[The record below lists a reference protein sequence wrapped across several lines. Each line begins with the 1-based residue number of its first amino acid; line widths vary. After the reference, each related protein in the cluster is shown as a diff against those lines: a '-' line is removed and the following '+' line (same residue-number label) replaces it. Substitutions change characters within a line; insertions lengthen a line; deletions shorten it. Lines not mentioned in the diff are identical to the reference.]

1 MSTYNGWSN
10 YETWRIN
17 LEVVDGMTLGDFG
30 FDVRYMDDEAY
41 SDTERLAE
49 SIEAYVDEVVLGSIP
64 EGLAYDLAADFLG
77 RVDWEEIAEHIV
89 ADAKTEV

>member
-1 MSTYNGWSN
+1 MDGYNGWTN

-17 LEVVDGMTLGDFG
+17 LEVTDGMTLGDFG

-49 SIEAYVDEVVLGSIP
+49 AIESYAEEIILGEIP
-64 EGLAYDLAADFLG
+64 EGLALGLAADFLN
-77 RVDWEEIAEHIV
+77 RVNWEEIAEHMI
-89 ADAKTEV
+89 ADAKAEA